1 MQRWFELHPHR
12 ATEKGYRQADTLAPL
27 YEETQVAQFVGW
39 ARETQM
45 SLIACGNGQAHHRD
59 LLATHLAGAVR
70 TFEKN
75 GEALTNPA
83 FYLQAGLDGLEALQ
97 LRYPEP
103 PWSLLRNRLAAF
115 PELLNNGRNRLL
127 LPETPGVLLA
137 QEMAEESL
145 EGLQEQYDHTGVPHE
160 TRESAW
166 DCLRSL
172 ERYRNWLEHV
182 ESREF
187 QPMGEER
194 LDEMLQREH
203 LLDRPS
209 GEWDALAREALRSL
223 PEVESQ
229 NPPSTTSH
237 ALTREEAWQ
246 FFVDE
251 IHRVENFVRQ
261 SGIVTIPDGELKLCR
276 TPAYL
281 ASLIPGAYYQEPAL
295 FAGERTGRFYLP
307 PLPNEWT
314 SQVQARYR
322 ARQRRGGFANLVVH
336 EAWPGHH
343 LQYLH
348 AAVHHDPLANVR
360 DNDVMLEGWALYCEE
375 LMEEMGLFGKR
386 PFGPRVDSLRM
397 RIARVVVDIGLHTGR
412 MTITEAESFMAESL
426 GVSISPWLR
435 AEVRRY
441 SLEPGQPM
449 SYWLG
454 SVLIQELRDELDVQR
469 VHYQTFHDSLLR
481 WGPIPVPLIRKRM
494 LEET

>member
-1 MQRWFELHPHR
+1 MKTQEELAMGDNVR
-12 ATEKGYRQADTLAPL
+12 T
-27 YEETQVAQFVGW
+27 
-39 ARETQM
+39 ARNT
-45 SLIACGNGQAHHRD
+45 
-59 LLATHLAGAVR
+59 LLASHLAAALR
-70 TFEKN
+70 TFEPN
-75 GEALTNPA
+75 GEASTNPA

-103 PWSLLRNRLAAF
+103 PWNLLKNRLAAF
-115 PELLNNGRNRLL
+115 PELLSNGQKRLL
-127 LPETPGVLLA
+127 SPETPGVLLA

-145 EGLQEQYDHTGVPHE
+145 EGLREQYDHGEVPRE

-166 DCLRSL
+166 NCLRAL
-172 ERYRNWLEHV
+172 DRYREWLEHI
-182 ESREF
+182 ESRDF

-194 LDEMLQREH
+194 LDEILRREH
-203 LLDRPS
+203 LLERTS
-209 GEWDALAREALRSL
+209 KEWDVLAREALDSL
-223 PEVESQ
+223 PHVGKQ
-229 NPPSTTSH
+229 TLPSSKG

-251 IHRVENFVRQ
+251 VHRVESSVREADV
-261 SGIVTIPDGELKLCR
+261 VTIPSGELKLCQ

-307 PLPNEWT
+307 SLPEEWT
-314 SQVQARYR
+314 PQVQERYL

-375 LMEEMGLFGKR
+375 LMEELGLFGQK
-386 PFGPRVDSLRM
+386 PFGPRIDSLRM
-397 RIARVVVDIGLHTGR
+397 RIARVVVDIGLHTGS
-412 MTITEAESFMAESL
+412 MTIAEAESYMAGVL
-426 GVSISPWLR
+426 GVPVSPWLR

-454 SVLIQELRDELDVQR
+454 SVLIQELRDELQVTPER
-469 VHYQTFHDSLLR
+469 YREFHDAVLR
-481 WGPIPVPLIRKRM
+481 WGPIPVPLIRRRI
-494 LEET
+494 LEL